1 MTERTEKYVHAL
13 RFDWLTTVYDPL
25 MRWTL
30 REGRFKR
37 HLLRNARI
45 GPGDRA
51 LDLGCG
57 TATLT
62 LMAKLS
68 QPRAMLFGLDGDPK
82 ILEIARDKARRVGLE
97 VSLNQGFSTEMP
109 YPNGFFDR
117 VLSSL
122 LFHHLTRESKQR
134 TLAEVFRVLRPGGE
148 LHVADWGKPA
158 NALLAAAFSLV
169 RTIDG
174 HENTADNA
182 EGRLP
187 VLFRDAGFEEVV
199 QVARYATVYG
209 SLYLHRARKPAEGAA
224 GDKR

>member
-1 MTERTEKYVHAL
+1 MTERTEKYVYAL
-13 RFDWLTTVYDPL
+13 RFDWLTKLYDPL

-30 REGRFKR
+30 REARFKR
-37 HLLRNARI
+37 DLLWNARI
-45 GPGDRA
+45 APGDKV
-51 LDLGCG
+51 LDVGCG

-62 LMAKLS
+62 LMAKLV
-68 QPRAMLFGLDGDPK
+68 QPRAMVFGLDGDAK
-82 ILEIARDKARRVGLE
+82 ALEIAHAKARQLGLAI
-97 VSLNQGFSTEMP
+97 SLTQRLSTEMP

-122 LFHHLTRESKQR
+122 FFHHLTRESKQR

-148 LHVADWGKPA
+148 LHVVDWGKPA

-169 RTIDG
+169 RSIDG
-174 HENTADNA
+174 RENTSDNA

-187 VLFRDAGFEEVV
+187 ELFREAGFEDVVEVT
-199 QVARYATVYG
+199 RYATIYG
-209 SLYLHRARKPAEGAA
+209 SLYLHRARKPVEGAA